1 MSPRASPRRVS
12 LAALPGIG
20 AIRPG
25 DDLAALIADA
35 LSRAGITLAR
45 GDVLVVCQKA
55 VSKSEGRIVRL
66 VTVEPSAF
74 ARRIA
79 ATLGKD
85 PRVIEV
91 VLGETRRIVRMSDHA
106 LICETHHG
114 FVCANAGVD
123 SSNPVRPGTVT
134 LLPRD
139 PDASAAALRAAL
151 GRRLRVRPAVVVSDT
166 FGRPFREGQVDV
178 AIGVAGMPAW
188 RSLRGERDLS
198 GRPLQASA
206 PAEADMLA
214 AAAGLLMRKDG
225 GEPVVLVSGFA
236 HRAGRGR
243 ARDLVRPRAADL
255 FR

>member
-1 MSPRASPRRVS
+1 MKRAHASPSVS
-12 LAALPGIG
+12 LVALPGIG

-25 DDLAALIADA
+25 DDLVAIVVAALA
-35 LSRAGITLAR
+35 RAGRSLVR

-55 VSKSEGRIVRL
+55 VSKAEGRIVRIS
-66 VTVEPSAF
+66 TVKPSAF

-79 ATLGKD
+79 STLGKD

-91 VLGETRRIVRMSDHA
+91 VLGESRRIVRMSENA

-123 SSNPVRPGTVT
+123 SSNPVRSGTVT
-134 LLPRD
+134 LLPVD

-151 GRRLRVRPAVVVSDT
+151 GRHLGVRPAVVISDT

-178 AIGVAGMPAW
+178 AIGVAGIRAW
-188 RSLRGERDLS
+188 RSLSGERDWS
-198 GRPLQASA
+198 GRPLSASA

-214 AAAGLLMRKDG
+214 AAAGLVVRKNG
-225 GEPVVLVSGFA
+225 GEPVVLISGFS
-236 HRAGRGR
+236 HRGGRGS
-243 ARDLVRPRAADL
+243 ARDLVRPRSVDL